1 MSASKL
7 RVLPLGGLGEIGKNM
22 TVVEYDGRIVVVD
35 VGLRF
40 PTPEMVG
47 IDLVLPDFSYLR
59 ERARDIEAIVVTHG
73 HEDHLGALPWVLR
86 ELSAQ
91 GEPPPVYGGALTMAM
106 ARSKLEEHKLRDVEL
121 ADVAPGEVLELGP
134 FSMEMVHMTHSIPD
148 SSAVALG
155 TELGTVLIT
164 GDYKFDQTPVDGP
177 PADVSRLAE
186 LGREGVLLLCGDSTN
201 VDRPGFSP
209 SESGVGRHL
218 EEVFA
223 RCEGRIVVTS
233 FASNI
238 HRVQQVVDAAQALG
252 RKVSLVGRS
261 MRKNV
266 GIGRTLGH
274 IEVPEGMLVGTRE
287 IENFPDERIVII
299 STGSQGEPLSALRR
313 MAYRDHPQVQLHSGD
328 TVVFSATPV
337 PGNER
342 AVNETIDRLYH
353 IGCDVVT
360 PADAPVH
367 ASGHGYAEEVKLMLN
382 LVQPRYVM
390 PFHGD
395 FKRLRLH
402 SQLAEA
408 VGIAPEDIF
417 QGDNGLPLELN
428 GNGARFGERE
438 QAGMVFVD
446 GVEIGDM
453 ADVALRDRR
462 MLSADGIFIVV
473 ATIAE
478 QDGRS
483 VADPEVIFRGVPFLD
498 EAGKLV
504 EEIRSTVEESLRR
517 AAEEDLHEVDL
528 IQQALHDDLA
538 QLVYDRLHR
547 RPMVLPVVV
556 EV

>member
-1 MSASKL
+1 VSSTL

-22 TVVEYDGRIVVVD
+22 TVVEHDERIVVVD

-86 ELSAQ
+86 ELAAH
-91 GEPPPVYGGALTMAM
+91 GGTPPVYGGPLTLAM

-121 ADVAPGEVLELGP
+121 QDVSPGESLELGP
-134 FSMEMVHMTHSIPD
+134 FELELIHMTHSIPD

-209 SESGVGRHL
+209 SESGVGPHL
-218 EEVFA
+218 EEAFA
-223 RCEGRIVVTS
+223 RCDGRIVVTS

-238 HRVQQVVDAAQALG
+238 HRVQQVVDAAHALD

-266 GIGRTLGH
+266 AIGQRLGH
-274 IEVPEGMLVGTRE
+274 IEVPDGMLVGPRE
-287 IENFPDERIVII
+287 ISDFPDERVVII

-313 MAYRDHPQVQLHSGD
+313 MAYRDHPQVQLRGGD

-382 LVQPRYVM
+382 LVKPRYVM

-402 SQLAEA
+402 AQLAEA
-408 VGIAPEDIF
+408 VGVPPEDIF
-417 QGDNGLPLELN
+417 QGDNGLPLDMDAR
-428 GNGARFGERE
+428 GARFGSRE
-438 QAGMVFVD
+438 QSGMIFVD

-483 VADPEVIFRGVPFLD
+483 VTDPEVIFRGVPFLD
-498 EAGKLV
+498 QADELVGEIRATVESSIARAAG
-504 EEIRSTVEESLRR
+504 EEIR
-517 AAEEDLHEVDL
+517 EVDL
-528 IQQALHDDLA
+528 LQQILHDDLA
-538 QLVYDRLHR
+538 KLVYDRLKR